1 MLAGITIHIY
11 FSGSQFFG
19 KSDFSRA
26 NFQGEAVFNNS
37 EFYGKTRF
45 NYLLF
50 EGKEKV
56 IFDIENLSNA
66 YFMNTDITGVRFY
79 DKARRRGEKDKAD
92 RFKIVN
98 DRLLEDK
105 IEEEDG
111 RTKDFNLGSIKAVYR
126 EVLENIMNIE

>member
-1 MLAGITIHIY
+1 LGNQISLERISREKQSLTTLSPTAKQDSTIY
-11 FSGSQFFG
+11 
-19 KSDFSRA
+19 
-26 NFQGEAVFNNS
+26 
-37 EFYGKTRF
+37 
-45 NYLLF
+45 YLR
-50 EGKEKV
+50 GKEKV

-66 YFMNTDITGVRFY
+66 YFMNTDTDITGVRFY